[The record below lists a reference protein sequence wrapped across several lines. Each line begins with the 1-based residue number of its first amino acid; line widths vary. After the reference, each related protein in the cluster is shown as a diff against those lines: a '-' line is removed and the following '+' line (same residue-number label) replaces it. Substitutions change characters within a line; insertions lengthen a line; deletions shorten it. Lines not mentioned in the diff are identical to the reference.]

1 MENPLG
7 EEGQIAHGEPKL
19 PFPWNYR
26 GCDSVRSELAFPWNA
41 FGFGGGSVN
50 CGIASGSSPGLAFF
64 TAWEG
69 NATHLNE

>member
-26 GCDSVRSELAFPWNA
+26 GCDSVRGELAFPWNA
-41 FGFGGGSVN
+41 FGFGGGF
-50 CGIASGSSPGLAFF
+50 CKLWDCLGKFPGLGFF
-64 TAWEG
+64 YSVG
-69 NATHLNE
+69 GKRHPFK